1 MDLILREGTKE
12 VPVVDDLEDVDL
24 EDPREVR
31 DVIGNIEI
39 AKNAITKLW
48 DPLQR
53 PVASATVE
61 DDLAENDMDAGAS
74 F

>member
-24 EDPREVR
+24 EDPREAR

-39 AKNAITKLW
+39 AMNAITKSW

-53 PVASATVE
+53 IAASATVE
-61 DDLAENDMDAGAS
+61 EDLAENDMDAGAS